1 MGCVNNV
8 KLTLANSLHRLPSMN
23 DVEKKR
29 RILNYTTQMRKQ
41 YLKLLVLVKW
51 AENAKDIQM
60 CQVSVDRH
68 TLFTLYSAYLST
80 CFL

>member
-1 MGCVNNV
+1 M
-8 KLTLANSLHRLPSMN
+8 S

-29 RILNYTTQMRKQ
+29 QILGYATFMRKQ

-60 CQVSVDRH
+60 CQVRTS
-68 TLFTLYSAYLST
+68 FFT
-80 CFL
+80 CFFFVLPL